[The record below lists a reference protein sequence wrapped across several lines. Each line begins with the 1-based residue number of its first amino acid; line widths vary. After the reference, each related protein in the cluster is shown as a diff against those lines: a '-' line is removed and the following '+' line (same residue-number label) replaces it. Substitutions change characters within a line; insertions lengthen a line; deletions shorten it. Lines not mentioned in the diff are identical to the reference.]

1 MEKSA
6 RRSKA
11 VRSCVIPAVMESCV
25 TLAKSKVRF
34 KGFFFSHRRRY
45 FPPPRI
51 ASYPVRAQWNKSCIH
66 TSYGTLSCDEAISFN
81 LINFDKHSGTPK
93 WLIVSGLLPCSSYQK
108 AHLVRTSGP
117 QARVRRDGMYSFKL
131 FFHFIRVQSKVAAKI
146 NTDACH
152 GGCSTIQLIS
162 SVAFLK
168 PLLSQQY
175 TQAGRCL
182 RPRACR
188 FLVHIRN
195 VKNCV
200 VYTKS
205 IYHHFVAQEQNDQWI
220 ITLSAMKPMKT
231 KSLWSRNAQLHNI
244 LPEGPRVLSGLWPS
258 GIPLHRS
265 PIIISSNS
273 AIPGTSLCKWLPLC
287 NVHYIVVYLVH
298 TLVVGLPFTVVY
310 HMLCLLSPDGAA
322 PHLTQSP
329 WSQVPQHCTTFSA
342 QHFQF

>member
-1 MEKSA
+1 MLHFWNRYQLSN
-6 RRSKA
+6 
-11 VRSCVIPAVMESCV
+11 I
-25 TLAKSKVRF
+25 
-34 KGFFFSHRRRY
+34 HRRVDVY
-45 FPPPRI
+45 
-51 ASYPVRAQWNKSCIH
+51 AQ
-66 TSYGTLSCDEAISFN
+66 
-81 LINFDKHSGTPK
+81 
-93 WLIVSGLLPCSSYQK
+93 GL
-108 AHLVRTSGP
+108 
-117 QARVRRDGMYSFKL
+117 
-131 FFHFIRVQSKVAAKI
+131 
-146 NTDACH
+146 
-152 GGCSTIQLIS
+152 
-162 SVAFLK
+162 VAFWYIYVMWRIVL
-168 PLLSQQY
+168 
-175 TQAGRCL
+175 
-182 RPRACR
+182 
-188 FLVHIRN
+188 
-195 VKNCV
+195 

-298 TLVVGLPFTVVY
+298 TLVVGVPFTVVY

-329 WSQVPQHCTTFSA
+329 MKPSAPITAHPFQRITSQF
-342 QHFQF
+342 